1 MELTG
6 VFKRAL
12 DPEIDRLTVVVWN
25 HSPEKTVDNS
35 ISIRLESNYSGIA
48 NIIVIIGLLVFY
60 IGMSRK
66 EEKKSNK
73 DVIEMRKSIAKIKT
87 RFTFYPE
94 HYITGPRSSQE
105 LILQGYCDNVLNVLN
120 EKPIHTGRV
129 WYQGIKLRNELRN
142 PIQET
147 IELPIEKPSKI
158 TYYYFSTG
166 L

>member
-1 MELTG
+1 M
-6 VFKRAL
+6 K
-12 DPEIDRLTVVVWN
+12 IN
-25 HSPEKTVDNS
+25 YII
-35 ISIRLESNYSGIA
+35 ISL
-48 NIIVIIGLLVFY
+48 IIFYNPLLFA
-60 IGMSRK
+60 G
-66 EEKKSNK
+66 ENKSSK

-129 WYQGIKLRNELRN
+129 WYQGIKLRNELRK